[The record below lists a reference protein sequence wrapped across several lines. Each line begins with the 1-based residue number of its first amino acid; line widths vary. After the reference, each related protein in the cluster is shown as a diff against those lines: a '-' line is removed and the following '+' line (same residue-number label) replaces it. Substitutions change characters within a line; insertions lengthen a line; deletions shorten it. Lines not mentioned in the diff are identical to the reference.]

1 MTMREKGTVS
11 AFYVSNVEQYLRQG
25 RGWNVF
31 CTNVATLPLDDTS
44 TFIRAGR
51 GGRVA
56 RGTALT
62 GELGVMAAEV
72 ESCGVR

>member
-1 MTMREKGTVS
+1 M
-11 AFYVSNVEQYLRQG
+11 
-25 RGWNVF
+25 F
-31 CTNVATLPLDDTS
+31 CANVATLPLDDTS
-44 TFIRAGR
+44 PFIRAGR